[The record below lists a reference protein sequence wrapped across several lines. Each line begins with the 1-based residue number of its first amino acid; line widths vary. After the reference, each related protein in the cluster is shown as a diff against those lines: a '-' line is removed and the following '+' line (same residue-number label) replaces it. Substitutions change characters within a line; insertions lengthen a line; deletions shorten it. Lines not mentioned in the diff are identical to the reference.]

1 MIVREAYISK
11 IRPFIN
17 KSIVKVLMGQRRVG
31 KSYLLFQIMALV
43 QKEDPKANIIY
54 INKEDFAF
62 DPIRNAS
69 DLHSYIEGHLDPKQM
84 NYIFLDEIQE
94 IVEFEKAVR
103 SLLLA
108 ENNDIYITGS
118 NASLLSGE
126 LSTLLGGRTIEFR
139 VNSLSYL
146 EFLDFHGVEDSDDSL
161 DTYMKYGGLP
171 FLAQLELSDPVVFE
185 YLKNIYNTIV
195 LRDIIGRYNIR
206 NTNFLEKLVLF
217 LADTTGSVFSAKS
230 ISDFLKSQK
239 VNIAHNQVQVYTEY
253 LTNVFL
259 LDRVSRFDI
268 RGKRSIEVGNKYY
281 FENTGIRNA
290 LVGYRPGDRGQ
301 LVENMIFCQLET
313 MGYEVKV
320 GQLDAQEIDF
330 VASKDKETIYVQ
342 AALRLDHKK
351 TMDREFGNLQ
361 KIQDNYPKMVITLDK
376 TFDNSL
382 NGIKHLSLRDF
393 LMLDGQRRMLHYG
406 N

>member
-1 MIVREAYISK
+1 LQHLYIFIFIEIIFTIFVYLRISCKYTYNRFKMELPSKMIVREAYISK

-313 MGYEVKV
+313 MGYEIGRAHV
-320 GQLDAQEIDF
+320 
-330 VASKDKETIYVQ
+330 
-342 AALRLDHKK
+342 
-351 TMDREFGNLQ
+351 
-361 KIQDNYPKMVITLDK
+361 
-376 TFDNSL
+376 
-382 NGIKHLSLRDF
+382 
-393 LMLDGQRRMLHYG
+393 
-406 N
+406 